1 MALVFP
7 VAPAVGERFP
17 VDPGTSG
24 VSQWMWDGGKWNT
37 VKTTV
42 SLGAANQGAFNTYQ
56 WPLADGLVNQ
66 QLTTDGAGN
75 LSWGLSALPSLQILS
90 LLEPF
95 DGVAQSFTLVEFG
108 TTTPYTPDPSGNIVV
123 FLGGVPQIPVNS
135 YTTFGNTITFTE
147 APLAGSTFYAI
158 SSTVL

>member
-24 VSQWMWDGGKWNT
+24 VSQWIWDGGKWNT

-108 TTTPYTPDPSGNIVV
+108 TTTPYTPDPPGNIVV
-123 FLGGVPQIPVNS
+123 FLGGVPQIPVAS
-135 YTTFGNTITFTE
+135 YTVSGNTITFTE
-147 APLAGSTFYAI
+147 APLSGSTFYAI

>member
-1 MALVFP
+1 M
-7 VAPAVGERFP
+7 
-17 VDPGTSG
+17 
-24 VSQWMWDGGKWNT
+24 

-108 TTTPYTPDPSGNIVV
+108 TTTPYTP
-123 FLGGVPQIPVNS
+123 
-135 YTTFGNTITFTE
+135 
-147 APLAGSTFYAI
+147 
-158 SSTVL
+158 